1 MVILLGTT
9 VVNLISSSSYDYFE
23 KQVQDFYNKYELDN
37 TISCDF
43 KVGNNN
49 KLTPDGIDKIVSIYE
64 NRTEI
69 EYYSH
74 LADYEEIKKAKFDLS
89 VSTYVKSKGNKKKI
103 DIDSL
108 NLEIDEIV
116 DEENKL

>member
-1 MVILLGTT
+1 MGNT

-49 KLTPDGIDKIVSIYE
+49 TLFALMIARRNKSQWQ
-64 NRTEI
+64 
-69 EYYSH
+69 
-74 LADYEEIKKAKFDLS
+74 EIK
-89 VSTYVKSKGNKKKI
+89 
-103 DIDSL
+103 
-108 NLEIDEIV
+108 
-116 DEENKL
+116 